1 MFNGPYVDILIF
13 AVLAVFLIFR
23 LRSILGRR
31 DGFEE
36 DPNKKAAAAFKSET
50 KTDMNNELPSGE
62 GIDAIV
68 AADSGFSKQAFL
80 DGAEQVYEM
89 ILTAFARG
97 NMEELRPFLGY
108 EMAGSFSDAIN
119 ERRKAGEE
127 LSITL
132 TDLSRVDIREAGVK
146 EGIASITVEYQS
158 TQIRVLKDE
167 NGTIIDGDSN
177 DPETFVDQWTFERD
191 VTSANPNWLLIE
203 TQTSE
208 S

>member
-36 DPNKKAAAAFKSET
+36 DPNKKAAAAFKSQT

-191 VTSANPNWLLIE
+191 VTSANPNWLLVE

>member
-36 DPNKKAAAAFKSET
+36 DPNKKAAAAFKSQT

-89 ILTAFARG
+89 ILTTFARG